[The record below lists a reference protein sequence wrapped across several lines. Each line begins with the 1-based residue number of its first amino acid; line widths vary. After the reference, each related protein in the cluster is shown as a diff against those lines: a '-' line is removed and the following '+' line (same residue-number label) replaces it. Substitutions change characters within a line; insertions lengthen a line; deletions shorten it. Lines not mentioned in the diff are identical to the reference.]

1 MSSKYKKSILA
12 SARKIFSEKSF
23 EQVTIK
29 EICQDAGVA
38 NSTFYYHFKTKEELM
53 DCLRMKD
60 DHPTGSDL
68 LHILA
73 ADDLLEQVLTACTMC
88 AARAVR
94 NGCTLTT
101 QYYKC
106 RLNAEILDDARN
118 QLYAQEAMTAKL
130 LIARAQQQGLIRNQS
145 PADKLAS
152 AALGLTNSKI
162 IIWCISDGSF
172 DLMQAAREALLVLFN
187 ICC

>member
-1 MSSKYKKSILA
+1 MSSKYRNLILA

-29 EICQDAGVA
+29 EICQEAGVA

-53 DCLRMKD
+53 DCLRLTD
-60 DHPTGSDL
+60 DHPSGSDL

-73 ADDLLEQVLTACTMC
+73 ADDLMEQVFTACTMC

-106 RLNAEILDDARN
+106 RLNAEALDDAHR
-118 QLYAQEAMTAKL
+118 QLYAQETMTAQL
-130 LIARAQQQGLIRNQS
+130 LIARAQQQGLIRNDS
-145 PADKLAS
+145 PADKLT
-152 AALGLTNSKI
+152 AAAAGLTNSAI
-162 IIWCISDGSF
+162 LNWCVCSGAF
-172 DLMQAAREALLVLFN
+172 DLMQSARDMLRVLFN
-187 ICC
+187 IA